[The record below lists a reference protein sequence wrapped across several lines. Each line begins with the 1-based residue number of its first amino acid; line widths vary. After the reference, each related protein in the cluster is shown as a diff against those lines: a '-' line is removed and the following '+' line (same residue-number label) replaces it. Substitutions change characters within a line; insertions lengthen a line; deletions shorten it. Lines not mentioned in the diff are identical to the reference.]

1 MPLARETRIVI
12 AIQTLNRKFFA
23 IRYPGR
29 RDLKVRIQYKILV
42 MAASLSL
49 ASVPL
54 IGQAPRLPVYEVRRT
69 ATPIKVDGNLNDVA
83 WTKATL
89 VGDFVNTSDGSQ
101 SPYKTEARV
110 LYDEKFLYFS
120 FRCTDDN
127 IWSTMRRR
135 DEHLWEEEV
144 VEVFLQAD
152 ATQPSYIELEV
163 NPLGTMLDIYLLG
176 IRKPLHYE
184 SWNSE
189 KLRWA
194 VQVDGTVDGK
204 AGDHEWT
211 CEIALPMEDVVTA
224 PHNPPQPGDR
234 WRMNLYRTE
243 HLPAP
248 ASLAWSPTLRDDFHI
263 PERFGEIVFTD
274 R

>member
-1 MPLARETRIVI
+1 VS
-12 AIQTLNRKFFA
+12 
-23 IRYPGR
+23 
-29 RDLKVRIQYKILV
+29 IQYKVLV
-42 MAASLSL
+42 IATSLFL
-49 ASVPL
+49 PALTVF
-54 IGQAPRLPVYEVRRT
+54 GQAPRLPIYEVRRT
-69 ATPIKVDGNLNDVA
+69 ATPIRVDGNLDDAA
-83 WTKATL
+83 WSRAPL
-89 VGDFVNTSDGSQ
+89 VGGFVNNSDGSK

-110 LYDEKFLYFS
+110 LYDDNFLYFS
-120 FRCTDDN
+120 FRCVDDN

-144 VEVFLQAD
+144 IEVFLQAD
-152 ATQPSYIELEV
+152 ASQPSYIELEV

-211 CEIALPMEDVVTA
+211 CEISLPVEDVVTA
-224 PHNPPQPGDR
+224 PHHPPQPGDR

-243 HLPAP
+243 HLPTSAN
-248 ASLAWSPTLRDDFHI
+248 LAWSPTLQDDFHI
-263 PERFGEIVFTD
+263 PNRFGEIVFTD